1 VLSASWLTRRPPL
14 ALACALA
21 LALLAGTAGCGGSE
35 EAGGSR
41 DTGAGAGAGG
51 DGDGDGDGDGR
62 TLSIGAIPDQ
72 DPQELQRLYGRVAA
86 YLSDALRVRV
96 AYRPVTDYTASVT
109 GFRVGDLDLVWF
121 GGLTGVQA
129 RRQVPDARVLAQR
142 DIDRDFHSVFIAG
155 TDTGIRPVESAG
167 GLRALAGR
175 RFTFGSES
183 STSGRVMP
191 QYFLDRAGVSPED
204 FEGRTG
210 FSGSHDKT
218 IALVA
223 SGTYDAGVLNEQV
236 WRSRTADGTVDE
248 RKVRVVWRSP
258 GYHDYHWMARP
269 DLDERFG
276 AGFGDKVRDA
286 LLALDAD
293 DPEQAEILELF
304 GAKRFVPSSASD
316 HAEIERAARVDG
328 LLK

>member
-1 VLSASWLTRRPPL
+1 VLSASLTRRAPL
-14 ALACALA
+14 ALTCALA
-21 LALLAGTAGCGGSE
+21 VALLAGTAGCGGSE

-41 DTGAGAGAGG
+41 DAGAGG
-51 DGDGDGDGDGR
+51 DGR
-62 TLSIGAIPDQ
+62 TLNIGAIPDQ
-72 DPQELQRLYGRVAA
+72 DPQELQRLYGRVAG
-86 YLSDALRVRV
+86 YLSDALGVRV

-129 RRQVPDARVLAQR
+129 RRQVPGARVLAQR

-155 TDTGIRPVESAG
+155 SDTGIRPFASQD

-191 QYFLDRAGVSPED
+191 QYFLDRAGVSRDD
-204 FEGRTG
+204 FEGRAG

-218 IALVA
+218 IELVA
-223 SGTYDAGVLNEQV
+223 SGTYEAGVLNEQV
-236 WRSRTADGTVDE
+236 WRSRIADGTVDE
-248 RKVRVVWRSP
+248 RRVRAVWRSP

-286 LLALDAD
+286 LLALDAS

-304 GAKRFVPSSASD
+304 GAKRFVTSSPSD

-328 LLK
+328 LLGPER